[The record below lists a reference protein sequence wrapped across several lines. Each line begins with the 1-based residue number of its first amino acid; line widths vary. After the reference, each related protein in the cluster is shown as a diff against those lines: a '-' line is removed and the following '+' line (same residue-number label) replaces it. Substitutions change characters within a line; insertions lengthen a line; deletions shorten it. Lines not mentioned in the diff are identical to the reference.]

1 MTKETSRLISPR
13 SGVTRSGVTRSGVT
27 RNGRVWYQLNGKF
40 CSKRAYDM
48 AKALDSSKVPA
59 KKVTTQW
66 DGDINPTLLLIVAV
80 IVLVFVVIL
89 GCIMV
94 GNAKLDYY
102 GVYKPW
108 KWNANELRFVED
120 TCRDTQVTT
129 KE

>member
-1 MTKETSRLISPR
+1 MTKETSRLIS
-13 SGVTRSGVTRSGVT
+13 TRSGVT

-48 AKALDSSKVPA
+48 AIALDSSKVPA

-89 GCIMV
+89 GGIMV
-94 GNAKLDYY
+94 GDAKVAKC

-108 KWNANELRFVED
+108 KWNANKIWFVEN
-120 TCRDTQVTT
+120 TCRDLKFT
-129 KE
+129 K

>member
-1 MTKETSRLISPR
+1 MNKETSRLIS
-13 SGVTRSGVTRSGVT
+13 TRSGVT

-48 AKALDSSKVPA
+48 AKELDSSKVPA

-89 GCIMV
+89 GGIRI
-94 GNAKLDYY
+94 GDAKIAKC

-108 KWNANELRFVED
+108 KLNANKIWVVEN
-120 TCRDTQVTT
+120 TCRDLKFT
-129 KE
+129 K

>member
-1 MTKETSRLISPR
+1 MTKETSRLIS
-13 SGVTRSGVTRSGVT
+13 TRSGVT

-48 AKALDSSKVPA
+48 AKELEELGSKVPA

-94 GNAKLDYY
+94 GNAKLDYCGY
-102 GVYKPW
+102 
-108 KWNANELRFVED
+108 
-120 TCRDTQVTT
+120 TCRDMQFTT

>member
-1 MTKETSRLISPR
+1 MNKEISRIISTNW
-13 SGVTRSGVTRSGVT
+13 GLT

-48 AKALDSSKVPA
+48 AKELEELGSYTKELDSSKVPA
-59 KKVTTQW
+59 KKITTQW

-89 GCIMV
+89 GCIRI
-94 GNAKLDYY
+94 GDAKIAYC

-108 KWNANELRFVED
+108 KLNANKIWFVEN
-120 TCRDTQVTT
+120 TCRDLKFT
-129 KE
+129 K